1 MMAGENILVVDDEVI
16 IGTGF
21 DRSLVKKGYHVDSV
35 LSGEE
40 ALVAVRKKKYDIVFI
55 DKIMPGMD
63 GVETCREVKKLSPES
78 VCIFMTGL
86 FDKDNILKEMAFVD
100 AGGRTYYL
108 YKPFSEGEI
117 EAVIKMVINEKS

>member
-1 MMAGENILVVDDEVI
+1 MAAENILVVDDEEI
-16 IGTGF
+16 IGIGF

-35 LSGEE
+35 LSGED
-40 ALVAVRKKKYDIVFI
+40 AVKAVTLKKFDLIFI
-55 DKIMPGMD
+55 DKDMPGMD
-63 GVETCREVKKLSPES
+63 GIETCREVKKLCPDS

-86 FDKDNILKEMAFVD
+86 FDKENIMKEMAFVD

-117 EAVIKMVINEKS
+117 EEVIKKVLNEKK